1 MSKSDVDRSSYHV
14 ITKEDDMV
22 IKMIGLM
29 RRV

>member
-14 ITKEDDMV
+14 ITKENNMV
-22 IKMIGLM
+22 CKMIGKV